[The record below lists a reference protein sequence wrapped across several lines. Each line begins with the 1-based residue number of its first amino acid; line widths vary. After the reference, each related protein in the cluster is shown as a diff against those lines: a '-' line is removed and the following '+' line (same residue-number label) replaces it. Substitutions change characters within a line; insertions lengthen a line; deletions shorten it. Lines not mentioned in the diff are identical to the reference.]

1 MYLIISGILIFTFGH
16 MFKRLVPA
24 GRNFVDQKLGEKL
37 SKKLMS
43 LILFIGFFLVTIGYY
58 QKEFDIYFF
67 IAPTWL
73 TAITHALMLVSVA
86 LLSVGHRIFG
96 HASRL
101 QKHIKHPMLTAAVVW
116 CVAHLLI
123 NGTLMAF
130 ILFGSIGVWAAIQIY
145 LLQKNKVKIERHQG
159 SLIGD
164 LILLGFVAFIYIIIV
179 MIHLYLG
186 SNMYPFL

>member
-37 SKKLMS
+37 SKKLMR
-43 LILFIGFFLVTIGYY
+43 LILFIGFFLVAIGYY
-58 QKEFDIYFF
+58 QKEYDIYFF

-101 QKHIKHPMLTAAVVW
+101 QQHIKHPMLTAAVVW

-130 ILFGSIGVWAAIQIY
+130 ILFGSIGLWAAIQIY

-159 SLIGD
+159 SLTGD

>member
-37 SKKLMS
+37 GKKLMN

-101 QKHIKHPMLTAAVVW
+101 QQHIKHPMLTAAVVW

-130 ILFGSIGVWAAIQIY
+130 ILFGSIGLWAAIQIY

-159 SLIGD
+159 SLAGD

>member
-37 SKKLMS
+37 GKKLMN

-101 QKHIKHPMLTAAVVW
+101 QQHIKHPMLTAAVVW

-179 MIHLYLG
+179 MIHLFLG

>member
-37 SKKLMS
+37 SKKLMN

-130 ILFGSIGVWAAIQIY
+130 ILFGSIGLWAAIQIY

>member
-101 QKHIKHPMLTAAVVW
+101 QQHIKHPMLTAAVVW

-179 MIHLYLG
+179 MIHLFLG

>member
-24 GRNFVDQKLGEKL
+24 GRDFVDQKLGEKL
-37 SKKLMS
+37 SKIFMR
-43 LILFIGFFLVTIGYY
+43 LILFIGFFLVTIGYHQEEY
-58 QKEFDIYFF
+58 DIYFY
-67 IAPTWL
+67 IAPAWL
-73 TAITHALMLVSVA
+73 SAVTHALMLVSVA

-145 LLQKNKVKIERHQG
+145 LLQKNNIRIESYQG
-159 SLIGD
+159 SLTGD

-179 MIHLYLG
+179 FIHLSLG

>member
-1 MYLIISGILIFTFGH
+1 MYLVISGILIFTFGH
-16 MFKRLVPA
+16 MFKRLVPS

-43 LILFIGFFLVTIGYY
+43 LILFIGFFLVTIGYH
-58 QKEFDIYFF
+58 QKEYDIYFY

-101 QKHIKHPMLTAAVVW
+101 QKHIKHPMLTAAIVW

-179 MIHLYLG
+179 IVHLYLG
-186 SNMYPFL
+186 GNMYPFL

>member
-37 SKKLMS
+37 GKKLMN

-101 QKHIKHPMLTAAVVW
+101 QQHIKHPMLTAAVVW

-164 LILLGFVAFIYIIIV
+164 LILLGFVAFVYIIIV
-179 MIHLYLG
+179 IVHLYLG
-186 SNMYPFL
+186 GNMYPFL

>member
-37 SKKLMS
+37 GKKLMN

-130 ILFGSIGVWAAIQIY
+130 ILFGSIGLWAAIQIY

-159 SLIGD
+159 SLTGD

-186 SNMYPFL
+186 SNIYPFL

>member
-16 MFKRLVPA
+16 MFKRLVPS

-43 LILFIGFFLVTIGYY
+43 LILFIGFFLVTIGYH
-58 QKEFDIYFF
+58 QKEYDIYFY

-130 ILFGSIGVWAAIQIY
+130 ILFGSIGVWAAIQIF

-159 SLIGD
+159 TLIGD

-179 MIHLYLG
+179 IVHLYLG
-186 SNMYPFL
+186 GNMYPFL

>member
-37 SKKLMS
+37 GKKLMN
-43 LILFIGFFLVTIGYY
+43 LILFIGFFLVTIGYH
-58 QKEFDIYFF
+58 QKEYDIYFY

-101 QKHIKHPMLTAAVVW
+101 QQHIKHPMLTAAVVW

-130 ILFGSIGVWAAIQIY
+130 ILFGSIGLWAAIQIY

>member
-37 SKKLMS
+37 GKKLMN

-101 QKHIKHPMLTAAVVW
+101 QQHIKHPMLTAAVVW

-130 ILFGSIGVWAAIQIY
+130 ILFVSIGVWAAIQIY

-179 MIHLYLG
+179 IVHLYLG
-186 SNMYPFL
+186 GNMYPFL

>member
-37 SKKLMS
+37 GKKLMN

-101 QKHIKHPMLTAAVVW
+101 QQHIKHPMLTAAVVW

-159 SLIGD
+159 SLAGD